1 MSNSKRKLNVDTF
14 FLLINIEHPHEDERK
29 GGKKRKLKSMKLRR
43 TRLFM
48 KSLYCF
54 AKSRLK
60 KKGRN
65 EAVKECS
72 VRLNKKSSE
81 ESCPGEDVASGTQ

>member
-1 MSNSKRKLNVDTF
+1 
-14 FLLINIEHPHEDERK
+14 
-29 GGKKRKLKSMKLRR
+29 MKLRR

-65 EAVKECS
+65 EAAKECS